1 MVRTGAPKSHHDADG
16 VEGDETDQEGDAAP
30 IRVTSMILPLS
41 FDAPFSSHRWQSHQ
55 IDTLEHMF
63 ENRMMAPPS
72 SAASVALRV
81 DDDLDAPESTLTD
94 TADVVRELQAR
105 IRGMQ
110 RTTLDTRA
118 LPTHPA
124 LGDLLPG
131 GALAAGGVYAVDN
144 STTLALALLQGP
156 SAAGSWC
163 AIVGVP
169 DLGVEAAAGLGLD
182 LERLVLVPHPGEQWL
197 SVVSALIDVVS
208 VVLVK
213 PPVPAHGRIRLG
225 DAAASKLASRLRQ
238 REAVLVTLG
247 DGTTRDGTTRDSS
260 GEPWP
265 RTDARLTVTA
275 STWAGIGAGFGHLTA
290 RQVTVS
296 SASRSWAGR
305 AKSRR
310 LWLPGPDQRLEA
322 VVARD
327 DAQAR
332 AALRTAG

>member
-1 MVRTGAPKSHHDADG
+1 MA
-16 VEGDETDQEGDAAP
+16 
-30 IRVTSMILPLS
+30 
-41 FDAPFSSHRWQSHQ
+41 SSS
-55 IDTLEHMF
+55 
-63 ENRMMAPPS
+63 S
-72 SAASVALRV
+72 SAALQV
-81 DDDLDAPESTLTD
+81 DDDLSVARTS
-94 TADVVRELQAR
+94 DVVRDLQAR

-124 LGDLLPG
+124 LGELLPG

-144 STTLALALLQGP
+144 STTLALGLLQGP

-163 AIVGVP
+163 AVVGVP
-169 DLGVEAAAGLGLD
+169 DLGIEAAAGLGLD

-197 SVVSALIDVVS
+197 SVVSALVDVVT

-213 PPVPAHGRIRLG
+213 PPAPVQGRIRLG

-238 REAVLVTLG
+238 REAVLVSLG
-247 DGTTRDGTTRDSS
+247 AAS
-260 GEPWP
+260 WP

-296 SASRSWAGR
+296 SESRSWAGR

-322 VVARD
+322 VVSRDDGARD
-327 DAQAR
+327 AR
-332 AALRTAG
+332 PALRSVAG

>member
-1 MVRTGAPKSHHDADG
+1 
-16 VEGDETDQEGDAAP
+16 
-30 IRVTSMILPLS
+30 
-41 FDAPFSSHRWQSHQ
+41 
-55 IDTLEHMF
+55 
-63 ENRMMAPPS
+63 MAPS
-72 SAASVALRV
+72 SSSVALEI
-81 DDDLDAPESTLTD
+81 DDDLAAASTS
-94 TADVVRELQAR
+94 DVVHELQAR

-124 LGDLLPG
+124 LGELLPG

-144 STTLALALLQGP
+144 STTLALGLLQGP

-163 AIVGVP
+163 AVVGVP
-169 DLGVEAAAGLGLD
+169 DLGIEATAGLGLD

-197 SVVSALIDVVS
+197 SVVSALVDVVS

-213 PPVPAHGRIRLG
+213 PPLREGRARLG

-238 REAVLVTLG
+238 REAVLVSLG
-247 DGTTRDGTTRDSS
+247 
-260 GEPWP
+260 EWP

-305 AKSRR
+305 SKSRR

-327 DAQAR
+327 DVRSQDAR
-332 AALRTAG
+332 PALRNVAG

>member
-1 MVRTGAPKSHHDADG
+1 
-16 VEGDETDQEGDAAP
+16 
-30 IRVTSMILPLS
+30 
-41 FDAPFSSHRWQSHQ
+41 
-55 IDTLEHMF
+55 
-63 ENRMMAPPS
+63 MAPS
-72 SAASVALRV
+72 SSSVALTV
-81 DDDLDAPESTLTD
+81 DDDLGAPESTLAGT
-94 TADVVRELQAR
+94 TDVVRELQAR

-124 LGDLLPG
+124 LGELLPG

-144 STTLALALLQGP
+144 STTLALGLLQGP

-213 PPVPAHGRIRLG
+213 PPTAAQGRLRLS
-225 DAAASKLASRLRQ
+225 DAAASRLASRLRQ
-238 REAVLVTLG
+238 REAVLVSLG
-247 DGTTRDGTTRDSS
+247 EATAGNGAATS
-260 GEPWP
+260 WP

-296 SASRSWAGR
+296 SASRAWAGR

-310 LWLPGPDQRLEA
+310 LWLPGSDQRLEA

-327 DAQAR
+327 DIGPR
-332 AALRTAG
+332 LVRHEVAG

>member
-1 MVRTGAPKSHHDADG
+1 
-16 VEGDETDQEGDAAP
+16 
-30 IRVTSMILPLS
+30 
-41 FDAPFSSHRWQSHQ
+41 
-55 IDTLEHMF
+55 
-63 ENRMMAPPS
+63 MMAPPS

-81 DDDLDAPESTLTD
+81 DEDFDALEADAPESTLAGTS
-94 TADVVRELQAR
+94 DVVRELQAR

-124 LGDLLPG
+124 LAELLPG

-144 STTLALALLQGP
+144 STTLALGLLQGP

-163 AIVGVP
+163 AVVGVP
-169 DLGVEAAAGLGLD
+169 DLGVEAALGLGID

-197 SVVSALIDVVS
+197 SVVSALVDVVS

-213 PPVPAHGRIRLG
+213 PPVSSAQGREGRARLG
-225 DAAASKLASRLRQ
+225 DAAASRLASRLRQ
-238 REAVLVTLG
+238 REAVLVSLG
-247 DGTTRDGTTRDSS
+247 DGSAES
-260 GEPWP
+260 WP
-265 RTDARLTVTA
+265 RSDARLTVTA

-296 SASRSWAGR
+296 SVSRSWAGR

-322 VVARD
+322 VVATSVGAWPPATHSRL
-327 DAQAR
+327 R
-332 AALRTAG
+332 SGSGWPAAMPGSS

>member
-1 MVRTGAPKSHHDADG
+1 
-16 VEGDETDQEGDAAP
+16 
-30 IRVTSMILPLS
+30 
-41 FDAPFSSHRWQSHQ
+41 
-55 IDTLEHMF
+55 MF

-81 DDDLDAPESTLTD
+81 DEDLDAPDAGVSDSTSGGS
-94 TADVVRELQAR
+94 ADVVRELQAR

-124 LGDLLPG
+124 LGELLPG

-144 STTLALALLQGP
+144 STTLALGLLQGP

-163 AIVGVP
+163 AVVGVP
-169 DLGVEAAAGLGLD
+169 DLGVEATAGLGLD

-213 PPVPAHGRIRLG
+213 PPTREGKGRQGGLRLS

-238 REAVLVTLG
+238 REAVLVSLG
-247 DGTTRDGTTRDSS
+247 D
-260 GEPWP
+260 WP
-265 RTDARLTVTA
+265 RSDARLTVTA

-296 SASRSWAGR
+296 SESRSWAGR

-310 LWLPGPDQRLEA
+310 LWLPGPDQRLET

-327 DAQAR
+327 DATT
-332 AALRTAG
+332 LRPVLSGT

>member
-1 MVRTGAPKSHHDADG
+1 M
-16 VEGDETDQEGDAAP
+16 
-30 IRVTSMILPLS
+30 
-41 FDAPFSSHRWQSHQ
+41 

-63 ENRMMAPPS
+63 ENGMMAPSS

-81 DDDLDAPESTLTD
+81 DDDFDALEAAAPESTLTG

-124 LGDLLPG
+124 LGELLPG

-144 STTLALALLQGP
+144 STTLALGLLQGP

-163 AIVGVP
+163 AVVGVP

-182 LERLVLVPHPGEQWL
+182 LERLVLVPHPGEHWL

-213 PPVPAHGRIRLG
+213 PPAPAQGRIRVG

-238 REAVLVTLG
+238 REAVLVSLG
-247 DGTTRDGTTRDSS
+247 DGTAR
-260 GEPWP
+260 EPWP

-296 SASRSWAGR
+296 SAARSWEGR

-322 VVARD
+322 VVARLGD
-327 DAQAR
+327 ETSAR
-332 AALRTAG
+332 PELRNEAG

>member
-1 MVRTGAPKSHHDADG
+1 
-16 VEGDETDQEGDAAP
+16 
-30 IRVTSMILPLS
+30 
-41 FDAPFSSHRWQSHQ
+41 
-55 IDTLEHMF
+55 MF
-63 ENRMMAPPS
+63 ENESMAPASS
-72 SAASVALRV
+72 SAALQV
-81 DDDLDAPESTLTD
+81 DDELSAAG

-124 LGDLLPG
+124 LAELLPG

-144 STTLALALLQGP
+144 STTLALGLLQGP

-197 SVVSALIDVVS
+197 SVVSALVDVVS

-213 PPVPAHGRIRLG
+213 PPAPAQGGIRLG
-225 DAAASKLASRLRQ
+225 TAAASKLASRLRQ
-238 REAVLVTLG
+238 REAVLVSLG
-247 DGTTRDGTTRDSS
+247 ATARAGSD
-260 GEPWP
+260 EPWL
-265 RTDARLTVTA
+265 RADARLTVTA

-310 LWLPGPDQRLEA
+310 LWLPGADQRLEA
-322 VVARD
+322 VVPRD
-327 DAQAR
+327 DAGVRLVRHEA
-332 AALRTAG
+332 TG

>member
-1 MVRTGAPKSHHDADG
+1 MRA
-16 VEGDETDQEGDAAP
+16 
-30 IRVTSMILPLS
+30 
-41 FDAPFSSHRWQSHQ
+41 

-81 DDDLDAPESTLTD
+81 DDDLDAPESTLTG
-94 TADVVRELQAR
+94 TTDVVRELQAR

-124 LGDLLPG
+124 LGELLPG

-144 STTLALALLQGP
+144 STTLALGLLQGP

-197 SVVSALIDVVS
+197 SVVSALVDVVS

-213 PPVPAHGRIRLG
+213 PPLREGRARLG

-238 REAVLVTLG
+238 REAVLVSLG
-247 DGTTRDGTTRDSS
+247 NGTARDGS
-260 GEPWP
+260 GESWP
-265 RTDARLTVTA
+265 RTDARLAVTA

-327 DAQAR
+327 EVGPR
-332 AALRTAG
+332 LVRHEVAG

>member
-1 MVRTGAPKSHHDADG
+1 
-16 VEGDETDQEGDAAP
+16 
-30 IRVTSMILPLS
+30 
-41 FDAPFSSHRWQSHQ
+41 
-55 IDTLEHMF
+55 
-63 ENRMMAPPS
+63 MAPPS

-81 DDDLDAPESTLTD
+81 DDDFDPPESTVLG

-124 LGDLLPG
+124 LGELLPG

-144 STTLALALLQGP
+144 STTLALGLLQGP

-197 SVVSALIDVVS
+197 SVVSALVDVVS

-213 PPVPAHGRIRLG
+213 PPAPAQGRIGLG
-225 DAAASKLASRLRQ
+225 DAAASRLAARLRQ
-238 REAVLVTLG
+238 REAVLVSLGNGTAG
-247 DGTTRDGTTRDSS
+247 DGS

-296 SASRSWAGR
+296 STSRSWAGR
-305 AKSRR
+305 ARSRR
-310 LWLPGPDQRLEA
+310 LWLPGPDQRLDA
-322 VVARD
+322 VVPRD
-327 DAQAR
+327 DAGSHPIR
-332 AALRTAG
+332 REVAG

>member
-1 MVRTGAPKSHHDADG
+1 MSWCGGAGDDSAVGAGIGVLASLMV
-16 VEGDETDQEGDAAP
+16 
-30 IRVTSMILPLS
+30 LPFGGEAQDS
-41 FDAPFSSHRWQSHQ
+41 GSGSS

-63 ENRMMAPPS
+63 ENRRMAPSS
-72 SAASVALRV
+72 SAASVALLV
-81 DDDLDAPESTLTD
+81 DDDLDAPESTLTG

-124 LGDLLPG
+124 LGELLPG

-144 STTLALALLQGP
+144 STTLALGLLQGP

-213 PPVPAHGRIRLG
+213 PPSAAQGRVRLG
-225 DAAASKLASRLRQ
+225 DAAASRLASRLRQ
-238 REAVLVTLG
+238 REAVLVSLG
-247 DGTTRDGTTRDSS
+247 EATVGTGAAGTGSATS
-260 GEPWP
+260 WP

-275 STWAGIGAGFGHLTA
+275 STWAGVGAGFGHLTA

-296 SASRSWAGR
+296 SASRAWAGR

-310 LWLPGPDQRLEA
+310 LWLPGPDQLLEA

-327 DAQAR
+327 DAGPRLVRHEVAR
-332 AALRTAG
+332 

>member
-1 MVRTGAPKSHHDADG
+1 
-16 VEGDETDQEGDAAP
+16 
-30 IRVTSMILPLS
+30 
-41 FDAPFSSHRWQSHQ
+41 
-55 IDTLEHMF
+55 MF
-63 ENRMMAPPS
+63 ETSVMAPPF

-81 DDDLDAPESTLTD
+81 DALDAPEEVATGNTG
-94 TADVVRELQAR
+94 TADVMRELQAR

-124 LGDLLPG
+124 LGELLPG

-144 STTLALALLQGP
+144 STTLALGLLQGP

-163 AIVGVP
+163 AVVGVP

-197 SVVSALIDVVS
+197 SVVSALVDVVS

-213 PPVPAHGRIRLG
+213 PPTRDGRARLD
-225 DAAASKLASRLRQ
+225 DAAASRLASRLRQ
-238 REAVLVTLG
+238 REAVLVSLG
-247 DGTTRDGTTRDSS
+247 NGTARDGS
-260 GEPWP
+260 GESWP
-265 RTDARLTVTA
+265 RTDARLSVTA

-327 DAQAR
+327 DVGTR
-332 AALRTAG
+332 SNMSPVLRSIPG

>member
-1 MVRTGAPKSHHDADG
+1 
-16 VEGDETDQEGDAAP
+16 
-30 IRVTSMILPLS
+30 
-41 FDAPFSSHRWQSHQ
+41 
-55 IDTLEHMF
+55 
-63 ENRMMAPPS
+63 MAPPS
-72 SAASVALRV
+72 SVASVALRV
-81 DDDLDAPESTLTD
+81 DDDLDAPGGAGPGDGGPETSE
-94 TADVVRELQAR
+94 VVRRLQER

-124 LGDLLPG
+124 IGELLPG
-131 GALAAGGVYAVDN
+131 GSLAAGGVYAVDN
-144 STTLALALLQGP
+144 STMLALGLLQGP

-163 AIVGVP
+163 AVVGVP

-197 SVVSALIDVVS
+197 SVVSALVDVVS

-213 PPVPAHGRIRLG
+213 PPTRDGRARLG

-238 REAVLVTLG
+238 REAVLVSLG
-247 DGTTRDGTTRDSS
+247 DGGVGGSAAS
-260 GEPWP
+260 WP
-265 RTDARLTVTA
+265 RADAWLTVTG
-275 STWAGIGAGFGHLTA
+275 SSWAGIGSGFGHLTA

-327 DAQAR
+327 VPS
-332 AALRTAG
+332 AAADVRPVLRSVAG